1 MKSTWSGS
9 IALEGVRVPVKM
21 YPAIKSGRGFSLNT
35 AHSIDK
41 GRLKQ
46 QYVCQVCNSV
56 VEKDDKVKAYF
67 TDKKDAVAKAIFTDA
82 EISSL
87 KLDNS
92 DTIQIVAVKEGGV
105 EGDIHELAIRSGTP
119 FYFGC
124 QDVGTHIFSFFHKVL
139 EKLKEENKY
148 AIGIGYMRGKAV
160 MIRFEPYRNVIL
172 GVQVVYP
179 DRLYL
184 EADLIDGSSAEV
196 VSGDLLEKGVAIA
209 DKLSI
214 KDFDYME
221 QKDLFIVEA
230 KKRLEQKILGKELDV
245 KIEPKSEVKT
255 QDLEQMINV
264 SL

>member
-35 AHSIDK
+35 AHSTDR

-46 QYVCQVCNSV
+46 QYVCQVCNTV

-67 TDKKDAVAKAIFTDA
+67 TNKKDTVAKAIFTEE
-82 EISSL
+82 EIASM

-92 DTIQIVAVKEGGV
+92 DTIQIVAVKENGV
-105 EGDIHELAIRSGTP
+105 EGDVHELAVRSGTP

-124 QDVGTHIFSFFHKVL
+124 QEVGTHIFSFFHQVL
-139 EKLKEENKY
+139 EKLKAENKY
-148 AIGIGYMRGKAV
+148 AIGIGYMRGKSV
-160 MIRFEPYRNVIL
+160 MIRFEPYRKVIL

-184 EADLIDGSSAEV
+184 EDDLIDGSSET
-196 VSGDLLEKGVAIA
+196 VSGDLLDKGIAIA
-209 DKLSI
+209 DKISE
-214 KDFDYME
+214 KNFNYME
-221 QKDLFIVEA
+221 QKDLFVAEA
-230 KKRLEQKILGKELDV
+230 QKRLEQKILGKELDLKV
-245 KIEPKSEVKT
+245 EPTSEVKT
-255 QDLEQMINV
+255 QDLEQMIAV

>member
-35 AHSIDK
+35 AHSTDK

-46 QYVCQVCNSV
+46 QYICQVCNKI

-67 TDKKDAVAKAIFTDA
+67 TNKKDTVAKAIFTA
-82 EISSL
+82 EEISSL

-92 DTIQIVAVKEGGV
+92 DTIQIVAVKEGGM

-124 QDVGTHIFSFFHKVL
+124 QEVGTHIFSFFHKVL
-139 EKLKEENKY
+139 EELKADNKY
-148 AIGIGYMRGKAV
+148 AIGIGYMRGKSV
-160 MIRFEPYRNVIL
+160 MIRFEPYRKVIL

-184 EADLIDGSSAEV
+184 EADLIDGSSEEV
-196 VSGDLLEKGVAIA
+196 SSDLLKKGVAIA
-209 DKLSI
+209 DKLSN
-214 KDFDYME
+214 KDFNYME

-230 KKRLEQKILGKELDV
+230 QKRLEQKILGKELDV
-245 KIEPKSEVKT
+245 KTESTSEVKT
-255 QDLEQMINV
+255 QDLEQMIAV